1 MDAALR
7 LPPLDTLDPVLLA
20 AAGLAGRER
29 VVLLPAFLHFLLRL
43 AASYPPGRFAVQ
55 FRTFGDDLPR
65 VAREFNALCRGQHPL
80 FPGQRFGGGG
90 GDGGGAGAIEHSL
103 YLDGDAECFG
113 CMYRDADGPAL
124 ILGTFDPPASRA
136 ELASYRK
143 RGHRVMESMQVR

>member
-1 MDAALR
+1 MRQPRFWPCHVSCRHRLGFSFKLITPPPPPQAMDAALR

-20 AAGLAGRER
+20 AAGLAGRS
-29 VVLLPAFLHFLLRL
+29 
-43 AASYPPGRFAVQ
+43 ASSCSPPFSTSCCGWRRPTPRRFAVE

-113 CMYRDADGPAL
+113 
-124 ILGTFDPPASRA
+124 
-136 ELASYRK
+136 
-143 RGHRVMESMQVR
+143 